1 MKTTKTAGQGA
12 WSLERE
18 AWSMQFGNPTFH
30 APVFTRH
37 AESVPGGFSLVEVVI
52 AIGIFAFVI
61 VGIVGL
67 FPAALRI
74 RAESALDTR
83 SVMIAQQ
90 IMAAVDTAPSLS
102 NVTVPT
108 GAYIGNPAT
117 ITTNLLNA
125 NNPIVLGYASRTTFP
140 YYYYK
145 ENPNSSWTNAGGA
158 GAQIADSA
166 VNEIT
171 SIARVRATTNN
182 LSNLAQITIEVRSPA
197 SLALSNSRV
206 VTFTTYR
213 PFP

>member
-1 MKTTKTAGQGA
+1 MKTKRSVERGAG
-12 WSLERE
+12 SVERRE
-18 AWSMQFGNPTFH
+18 PARH
-30 APVFTRH
+30 LPVATYH
-37 AESVPGGFSLVEVVI
+37 SASASGGFSLVEVVI

-74 RAESALDTR
+74 RSESALDTR

-90 IMAAVDTAPSLS
+90 IMAAIDTAPSLS

-117 ITTNLLNA
+117 TTTNILNT
-125 NNPIVLGYASRTTFP
+125 NSPIVLGYASRTTFP

-145 ENPNSSWTNAGGA
+145 DNPNASWTNAGGA
-158 GAQIADSA
+158 DAQIAASA
-166 VNEIT
+166 ANEIT
-171 SIARVRATTNN
+171 SLARVTATTNN
-182 LSNLAQITIEVRSPA
+182 LTNLAQITIQVRSPA
-197 SLALSNSRV
+197 SLPLTNSRV

>member
-1 MKTTKTAGQGA
+1 MKTFPNGA
-12 WSLERE
+12 QLSVGSRQQERP
-18 AWSMQFGNPTFH
+18 A
-30 APVFTRH
+30 TRH
-37 AESVPGGFSLVEVVI
+37 LPLATCHSESAAGGFSLVEVVI

-74 RAESALDTR
+74 RSESALDTR

-90 IMAAVDTAPSLS
+90 LMASVDTAPSLS

-108 GAYIGNPAT
+108 GAYTGNPAT
-117 ITTNLLNA
+117 TTTNILDTNR
-125 NNPIVLGYASRTTFP
+125 PIVLGYASRTTFP

-145 ENPNSSWTNAGGA
+145 DNPNSSWTNAGGA
-158 GAQIADSA
+158 DSQMA
-166 VNEIT
+166 ASAGNEIT
-171 SIARVRATTNN
+171 TLARITATTNN
-182 LSNLAQITIEVRSPA
+182 LTNLAQITIEVRSPA
-197 SLALSNSRV
+197 ALPLTNSRV